1 MPPLTSRRS
10 KTTTDYVVIALAPL
24 LIYLMISSLANFLML
39 VIYRGGQPTRVS
51 WTILMFT
58 LGTVGIARV
67 AIEKDRTYSLGY
79 AVVLGAVSF
88 LSMMRFVNSPLA
100 SIILLAVIAYLSD
113 WVVRDCTLIDE
124 EADSSD
130 QGLIDSGRLFM
141 QTSKEADRK
150 EPIIDKADQSLV
162 ESASRKI
169 KSGQPGRSVL
179 YLALAALPLY
189 GLGQFFLRGG
199 SSTWS
204 RAQWLL
210 ATYLFAALALL
221 VTTSFLGLRRY
232 LRQRGADMP
241 QQVSV
246 GWIAGG
252 MAVIALILG
261 TAYLVPV
268 PGQLLASF
276 ELPAFLDS
284 PGDTVASQSG
294 WGKDGADKA
303 GQNAASTRG
312 DQSDKEK
319 EIGSL
324 TAERGA
330 EAGDVGDGDKET
342 GASGKQ
348 QGGKQNPGEGGKE
361 SGGEQKGN
369 SQPNQSQPNQS
380 QPNQSQPNQ
389 SQPNQSQPNQ
399 SQPNQ
404 SQPNQSQPNQSQ
416 PNQSQ
421 PGKTTPETSKSSG
434 PEQNQSQPQP
444 PAQTSSNQSPAKESS
459 ADKSSADKS
468 PSGEPSPAESS
479 SDKTESN
486 TPQPKSQNQK
496 QDNSP
501 QSPSQEA
508 GDQKPN
514 KSPDQT
520 DANQSQSQSSKQE
533 SSEADATPR
542 ESGEKSP
549 NESQS
554 AESKSRDPAATE
566 NSSPKQPTANPVE
579 SLANQ
584 LPGIAAMIKSL
595 IVLIL
600 VGVVAAYVWF
610 NRHMIAEML
619 RRLFDRTSE
628 GLSEDTDEFLDL
640 VSTAPPRPFSAY
652 RKPTMNPSDSKRAIL
667 ITFSAMDAW
676 CREAGLPRR
685 KGETPSE
692 FLRRVQHT
700 FPQLSESSTQVIEC
714 YNRIVYGQGAASGED
729 LRWAEKA
736 WQVMQQPRTVPENV
750 PSV

>member
-369 SQPNQSQPNQS
+369 SQPNQSQP
-380 QPNQSQPNQ
+380 
-389 SQPNQSQPNQ
+389 
-399 SQPNQ
+399 
-404 SQPNQSQPNQSQ
+404 
-416 PNQSQ
+416 
-421 PGKTTPETSKSSG
+421 GKTTPETSKSSG
-434 PEQNQSQPQP
+434 PEQDQSQPQP

-459 ADKSSADKS
+459 ADKSSAGKSSADKS

-479 SDKTESN
+479 SDKTEPN

-736 WQVMQQPRTVPENV
+736 WQVMQLPRTVPENV